1 MSDLACVVVDGDGSY
16 PGPTV
21 PITSRTSRHGPPVR
35 GPRMH
40 QLEIPP
46 SGSARPH
53 LHEHNE
59 AAICVLEGAPR
70 SRCDR

>member
-1 MSDLACVVVDGDGSY
+1 M
-16 PGPTV
+16 PGLC
-21 PITSRTSRHGPPVR
+21 
-35 GPRMH
+35 MH

-46 SGSARPH
+46 GGSARPQ